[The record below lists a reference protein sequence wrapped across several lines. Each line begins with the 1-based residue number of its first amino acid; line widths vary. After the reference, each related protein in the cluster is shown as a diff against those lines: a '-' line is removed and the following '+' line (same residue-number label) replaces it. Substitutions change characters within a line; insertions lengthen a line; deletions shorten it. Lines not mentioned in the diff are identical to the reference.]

1 MIKKG
6 ERLILISITA
16 VFIMLLIIAAVGQH
30 NGNDRQSLSSL
41 SHANASG
48 WIYDGKININT
59 ADAQALMQIPG
70 IGDALSARIL
80 AYREANGPFTTIDE
94 LTNVKGIGEGTLR
107 KIQDFITTGE
117 S

>member
-1 MIKKG
+1 MIKIR

-16 VFIMLLIIAAVGQH
+16 VFIMLLIIVTVGQH
-30 NGNDRQSLSSL
+30 NGKDRLSLSSL
-41 SHANASG
+41 SHTNVSG

-59 ADAQALMQIPG
+59 ADAQTLMQIPG

-80 AYREANGPFTTIDE
+80 AYREENGPFTTINE
-94 LTNVKGIGEGTLR
+94 LTNVKGIGEKTLK
-107 KIQDFITTGE
+107 KIQDYITTGE